1 MDCNLIGLHN
11 VVSNLKY
18 HDDYTAFSTVLP
30 AELCFHGECRS
41 GAIAVTLAFSIFTQR
56 LPDVLQSR
64 ISFVNEWEEI
74 FHVTRDD

>member
-64 ISFVNEWEEI
+64 ISFVNE
-74 FHVTRDD
+74 